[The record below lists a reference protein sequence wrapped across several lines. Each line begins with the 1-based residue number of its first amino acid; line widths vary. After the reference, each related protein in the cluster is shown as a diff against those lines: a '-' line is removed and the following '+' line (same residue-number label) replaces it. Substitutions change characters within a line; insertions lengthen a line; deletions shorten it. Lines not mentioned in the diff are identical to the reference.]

1 MQHTDEA
8 IPIVARL
15 PPPLHVAKQLRKE
28 ARDDG
33 GVGGGVVDG
42 AQRKRQHRVLR
53 DIAVAGVAPLQ
64 QQFLVF
70 ELHGALPPEYFFGD
84 EAIRPLQLQQRAQLS
99 YGTRSV
105 SVRPHN
111 HVRAAAPKP
120 LARAVLLQ

>member
-33 GVGGGVVDG
+33 GVGGGGVDG

-53 DIAVAGVAPLQ
+53 DVAVAGVAPLQ

-70 ELHGALPPEYFFGD
+70 ELRARPPEYFFGD

-99 YGTRSV
+99 HCIRSV

-111 HVRAAAPKP
+111 HVRAAVPKP
-120 LARAVLLQ
+120 LVWAVLLQ